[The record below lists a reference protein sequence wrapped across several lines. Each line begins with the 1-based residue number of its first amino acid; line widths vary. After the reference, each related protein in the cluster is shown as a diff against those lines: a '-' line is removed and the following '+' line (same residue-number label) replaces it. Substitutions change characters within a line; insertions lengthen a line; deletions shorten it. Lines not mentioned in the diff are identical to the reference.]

1 MPQQTV
7 TIIDTFGFFF
17 RSFYALPPLKNKYGF
32 PTGLLTGFINFI
44 ASLHKDHSSDYL
56 IFALDAKGPSFRAEI
71 DPNYKAN
78 RSPAPEELLKQ
89 LPIAIDWI
97 DKMGYK
103 SLSMSGYEADDMIA
117 SVVRHAKEKG
127 FLVRIVSHDKD
138 LYQLIEDD
146 VVVLVDALTK
156 KTLNETHC
164 FEKYGVHPYQFIDYQ
179 ALIGDTA
186 DNVPGVKGIGKVTA
200 EKLLT
205 QFETLDALYERLP
218 EVLPVRIRGLL
229 ETYREDAFR
238 SRELVKLRRDV
249 FDQLDFSEY
258 AMHFE
263 NPFLPIYDDLVHYE
277 MNAVLRTLKAKAL
290 FEETN
295 NGSAPSR
302 HSQPDRES
310 GSALKMDPRIK
321 SEDDREKCN
330 ASDGCTILIDTD
342 EALLKLIATISEGS
356 MVAFD
361 TETTGLNPNTDSLV
375 GFSFSMDGKTGYYV
389 PMAHSYLGAGAQVS
403 QSAAAQAMR
412 EIFNHRVIGHNIK
425 FDLHFVTRF
434 LEIESLPI
442 YGDTMVMAWLTDS
455 ARFLSMD
462 NLSHALLNHEM
473 IHFKDTVKRGENFS
487 SVAIEDAC
495 KYAGEDAFITY
506 RLYEILREQL
516 LLKGGQEALD
526 EAQNVEFPFLLT
538 LLGME
543 KVGIAVDV
551 QTLEIFK
558 TEVSREL
565 SALTEQI
572 HTLCG
577 TVFNLN
583 SPKQLGVILFE
594 TLGLA
599 HGKKT
604 KTGYSTD
611 EQVLEGLKNEHS
623 VIPMLLQYRE
633 YHKLYSTYIEPL
645 IALARLDKHSRI
657 YTSFVQTGTATGRL
671 SSKNPNLQNI
681 PVKTALGLRIREA
694 FVAPK
699 GKKLIGIDYSQMELR
714 LLAHFTEDKVL
725 VDAFNNNLDIHT
737 QTAISLFGEVD
748 AASKRNIAKTVNF
761 GLLYGM
767 GAKKLSD
774 TLGISTKEAKE
785 IIEKYFETF
794 PSVKGYFSAIV
805 EQAKEMGYVET
816 LLGRRR
822 YFDFA
827 TATPMLKAAYE
838 RESVNA
844 VFQGSAA
851 DLIKLSMNKI
861 DELIRTEGLKARMLL
876 QIHDELIF
884 EVDENLA
891 EEYASRFVAIMENIM
906 ELHIPLKTSMNIGN
920 HWGELK

>member
-1 MPQQTV
+1 MEEKTV

-17 RSFYALPPLKNKYGF
+17 RSFYALPPLRNKHGF

-56 IFALDAKGPSFRAEI
+56 IFALDAKGPSFRSEI

-78 RSPAPEELLKQ
+78 RSPAPEELIQQ
-89 LPIAIDWI
+89 LPIAISWI
-97 DKMGYK
+97 EKMGYK
-103 SLSMSGYEADDMIA
+103 SLILSGYEADDMIA
-117 SVVRHAKEKG
+117 SVVHHAKEQG
-127 FLVRIVSHDKD
+127 INVRVVSHDKD

-146 VVVLVDALTK
+146 KVVLVDAMTK
-156 KTLNETHC
+156 KVLNETHC
-164 FEKYGVHPYQFIDYQ
+164 FEKYGVHPSQFIDYQ

-200 EKLLT
+200 EKLLV
-205 QFETLDALYERLP
+205 QFGTLDTIYARLD
-218 EVLPVRIRGLL
+218 EVMPVRIRGLL
-229 ETYREDAFR
+229 ETYRDDAFR
-238 SRELVKLRRDV
+238 SRELVKLRGDV
-249 FDQLDFSEY
+249 LESLDFNDY
-258 AMHFE
+258 AMHFD
-263 NPFLPIYDDLVHYE
+263 NPFHPIYDELVHYE

-290 FEETN
+290 FEETQSLEKTPIKIIN
-295 NGSAPSR
+295 DLPQCDSPNGCS
-302 HSQPDRES
+302 
-310 GSALKMDPRIK
+310 
-321 SEDDREKCN
+321 
-330 ASDGCTILIDTD
+330 ILIDTD
-342 EALLKLIATISEGS
+342 EALNALLSTLTSETI
-356 MVAFD
+356 VAFD
-361 TETTGLNPNTDSLV
+361 TETTGLNPHTDSLV
-375 GFSFSMDGKTGYYV
+375 GFSFSMDGQSGYYV
-389 PMAHSYLGAGAQVS
+389 PLSHNYLGVGEQVS
-403 QSAAAQAMR
+403 KEAAKTAIEA
-412 EIFNHRVIGHNIK
+412 IFSSKVIGHNLK

-434 LEIESLPI
+434 LEVERLPL
-442 YGDTMVMAWLTDS
+442 YADTIIMAWLSDS
-455 ARFLSMD
+455 NRSLSMD
-462 NLSHALLNHEM
+462 NLSLSLLNHEM

-495 KYAGEDAFITY
+495 KYAGEDAYITY
-506 RLYEILREQL
+506 RLYEVLREQL
-516 LLKGGQEALD
+516 LLKGGNTTLD
-526 EAQNVEFPFLLT
+526 EAFNVEFPFIGT

-543 KVGIAVDV
+543 KAGIAVDIGV
-551 QTLEIFK
+551 LETFK
-558 TEVSREL
+558 IEVSNEL
-565 SALTEQI
+565 STLTEKI
-572 HTLCG
+572 HATCG

-594 TLGLA
+594 TLGFP

-611 EQVLEGLKNEHS
+611 ESVLEGLRHEHEVVS
-623 VIPMLLQYRE
+623 SLLQYRE

-645 IALARLDKHSRI
+645 IALAKIDKHSRI

-681 PVKTALGLRIREA
+681 PVKTALGMRIREA
-694 FVAPK
+694 FVAPE

-737 QTAISLFGEVD
+737 QTAISLFGEED
-748 AASKRNIAKTVNF
+748 AASKRNVAKTVNF

-774 TLGISTKEAKE
+774 TLGISSKEAKE
-785 IIEKYFETF
+785 IIEKYFVTF

-805 EQAKEMGYVET
+805 EQAKELGYVET

-827 TATPMLKAAYE
+827 NATPMLKAAYE
-838 RESVNA
+838 REAVNA
-844 VFQGSAA
+844 VFQGSAS
-851 DLIKLSMNKI
+851 DLIKLSMNAI
-861 DELIRTEGLKARMLL
+861 DKRIREEGLRARMLL

-884 EVDENLA
+884 EADEDVAEILA
-891 EEYASRFVAIMENIM
+891 VEFVEMMEKIMQ
-906 ELHIPLKTSMNIGN
+906 LKIPLKTSMHVGN